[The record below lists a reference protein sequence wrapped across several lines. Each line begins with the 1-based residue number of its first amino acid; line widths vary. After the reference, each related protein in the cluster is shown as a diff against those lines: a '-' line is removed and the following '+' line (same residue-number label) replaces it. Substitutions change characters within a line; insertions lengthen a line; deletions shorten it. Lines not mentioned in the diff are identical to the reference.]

1 MCVDVYTSIYRKGI
15 IWVMNRFRQSFSRFM
30 YGRYGMDQLS
40 RFLSYVVLALIIITF
55 FLHNRLLYTIALVG
69 IVYIYYRMFSRNIS
83 RRSAENE
90 KYMKYHYRCMTKFNQ
105 LRACIKDSKTHRIF
119 KCPSCGQKI
128 RVPKG
133 KGRISIKCPKCR
145 IEFIKKT

>member
-1 MCVDVYTSIYRKGI
+1 
-15 IWVMNRFRQSFSRFM
+15 MNRFKQSFSRFM

-40 RFLSYVVLALIIITF
+40 RCLSYVVLVLIILTF
-55 FLHNRLLYTIALVG
+55 FLRSNVIYTVALLG
-69 IVYIYYRMFSRNIS
+69 IVYIYFRMFSRNIS
-83 RRSAENE
+83 RRSE
-90 KYMKYHYRCMTKFNQ
+90 
-105 LRACIKDSKTHRIF
+105 DSKTHRIF